1 MPTRY
6 ACILLAPLAG
16 ALFVMMACGSPAPP
30 PPATPA
36 ATPPPARKATVT
48 KASFGALPDGTT
60 VDLYTLTNASGVEMR
75 VTNYGGIIVSL
86 KTPDRTGKLDDI
98 VLGMDSLE
106 GYLKGVPYFG
116 AIVGRY
122 GNRIANARFTLDG
135 KTYTLAA
142 NNGKNALHGGLKGFD
157 KQAWKAEPFERAG
170 EVGLVLTYLSP
181 DGDQGYPG
189 ALSAKVTYTLT
200 DRNELAVDYEA
211 TTDKATP
218 INLTQHSY
226 FNLAGAGTRD
236 VLTHEL
242 TLNADRY
249 TPVDATLIPTGE
261 LAPVDGTPFDF
272 RTNTAIGARID
283 AAHPQIKF
291 GGGYDHNWVL
301 TRQGDGLSLAARVVE
316 PTSGRVLE
324 VRTTEPGVQFYTGN
338 FLDGTITGKGGRV
351 YQKRYG
357 FCLET
362 QHYPDSPNKP
372 SFPSSIV
379 RPGTPLRSKTVFA
392 FSTL

>member
-1 MPTRY
+1 M
-6 ACILLAPLAG
+6 
-16 ALFVMMACGSPAPP
+16 
-30 PPATPA
+30 
-36 ATPPPARKATVT
+36 VT
-48 KASFGALPDGTT
+48 KASFGTLPDGTA
-60 VDLYTLTNASGVEMR
+60 VDLYTLTNASGVEIR
-75 VTNYGGIIVSL
+75 ASNYGGIIVSL

-122 GNRIANARFTLDG
+122 GNRIANARFSLEG

-142 NNGKNALHGGLKGFD
+142 NNGKNALHGGLRGFD

-170 EVGLVLTYLSP
+170 EVGLVLTHVSP

-200 DRNELAVDYEA
+200 DQNELAIDYEA

-236 VLTHEL
+236 VLAHEL
-242 TLNADRY
+242 MLNADRY

-261 LAPVDGTPFDF
+261 LAPVEGTPFDF
-272 RTNTAIGARID
+272 RTSTAIGSRID
-283 AAHPQIKF
+283 ASHPQITF
-291 GGGYDHNWVL
+291 GGGYDHNYVL

-338 FLDGTITGKGGRV
+338 FLDGTITGKGGHV
-351 YQKRYG
+351 YQKRFG

-372 SFPSSIV
+372 SFPSAIV
-379 RPGTPLRSKTVFA
+379 RPGTPWRSKTVFA
-392 FSTL
+392 FSTRP